1 MAMPT
6 LPARACRL
14 LRATFG
20 STMFATLFTGCGQDA
35 HHLASIASKLGRQ
48 IAAGSERVR
57 ETALGRLFQNR
68 SVLEQVPLTDR
79 ARIRL
84 RLDRSLQGLDITV
97 RQIES
102 GCLELTGEVPD
113 EAARQAAVQSVQQVP
128 GVEKVADGLKLAGSV
143 PPDEKPA
150 NTPEEKSSPQP
161 APMPGSGLP
170 PPPAVENRNG
180 AGFRPSTG
188 PIGNSTPPP
197 PVNGGT
203 IPPPSA
209 TNPPALPGGAFPS
222 PPPLAA
228 PGTIPPAPATNPVG
242 IPPPPPPP
250 RP

>member
-1 MAMPT
+1 MATPT
-6 LPARACRL
+6 FPARASRL
-14 LRATFG
+14 LRAAFG
-20 STMFATLFTGCGQDA
+20 STLVATLFTGCGQDA

-84 RLDRSLQGLDITV
+84 RLDRSIQGLDITV

-128 GVEKVADGLKLAGSV
+128 GVEKVADGLKLAGSG
-143 PPDEKPA
+143 PPDEKSA
-150 NTPEEKSSPQP
+150 NTPENKATPQP

-170 PPPAVENRNG
+170 PPPAVDNRNG
-180 AGFRPSTG
+180 AGSRPPTG
-188 PIGNSTPPP
+188 PSGASTPPLP
-197 PVNGGT
+197 ANGGA
-203 IPPPSA
+203 IPPLPA
-209 TNPPALPGGAFPS
+209 TSPPPLPGGGTLSPPALP
-222 PPPLAA
+222 A

-242 IPPPPPPP
+242 IPPPPPPA